1 MTRRGATVTAAGKM
15 ICTTLMLIN
24 LAVLPTVDAQQKE
37 DAFPNSDEIDTLLT
51 QANRAMAQYKATVDL
66 ESKAGFD
73 SESLATDRQLIE
85 VWPKM
90 LAALKQN
97 PQGFN
102 SEMGFLFVSS
112 LDDASRNSAV
122 CGGEAM
128 RQSSIKL
135 AKHETDGVE
144 ELLTLYDH
152 CTSASTLL
160 YTVSETAA
168 SLYRRYLHANVQLT
182 NESVAA
188 MQKCADTLSRATKK
202 QPTN

>member
-1 MTRRGATVTAAGKM
+1 VTAARKM
-15 ICTTLMLIN
+15 IFAALMLVSVASVSI
-24 LAVLPTVDAQQKE
+24 VDAQQKE
-37 DAFPNSDEIDTLLT
+37 SAFPTNDEVDTLLT

-73 SESLATDRQLIE
+73 SDSLATDRQLIE

-144 ELLTLYDH
+144 ELLTLYDQ

-168 SLYRRYLHANVQLT
+168 SLHRRYLHANAQLT

-188 MQKCADTLSRATKK
+188 MQKCADAPSRATKK

>member
-1 MTRRGATVTAAGKM
+1 MIVTGKM
-15 ICTTLMLIN
+15 IFAALMLMSV
-24 LAVLPTVDAQQKE
+24 AVVPNVDAQQKE
-37 DAFPNSDEIDTLLT
+37 DAFPNNDEIDTLLT
-51 QANRAMAQYKATVDL
+51 QANRAMAQYKTTLDL
-66 ESKAGFD
+66 ETKAGFD
-73 SESLATDRQLIE
+73 ADSLATDRQLIE

-90 LAALKQN
+90 AATLKQN

-112 LDDASRNSAV
+112 LDDASRNAAV
-122 CGGEAM
+122 CAGEAM

-135 AKHETDGVE
+135 VKRDTNGVE
-144 ELLTLYDH
+144 ELLTLYDQ
-152 CTSASTLL
+152 CTNASTLL

-168 SLYRRYLHANVQLT
+168 SLYRRYLHTNAELT

-202 QPTN
+202 QPTP